1 MCWLPFENTR
11 VLRRVNFFKRIMNM
25 VKAPEKFLDEY
36 LSHEKGSG
44 RKAGAKSSGMPV
56 RKVSD
61 EELARL
67 KKNVQTL
74 WDIYGT
80 PEIKEILSKEQV
92 IHFLAIES
100 EKASLSLRYV
110 EKGISMEYEVNMGF
124 RKELAGAQM
133 YKQAEMNLN
142 RYFTQATGAEDL
154 FRSANEALHTLV
166 DVFVDKEIPE
176 ADIWNAISKGEQVRF
191 SFTSI

>member
-1 MCWLPFENTR
+1 
-11 VLRRVNFFKRIMNM
+11 M

-36 LSHEKGSG
+36 LSHEKGPG
-44 RKAGAKSSGMPV
+44 GKAGAKSSVMPV
-56 RKVSD
+56 RKVSA

-67 KKNVQTL
+67 KKNLQTL

-80 PEIKEILSKEQV
+80 PEIKEILAREQE
-92 IHFLAIES
+92 ILFLEVES
-100 EKASLSLRYV
+100 EKASLNLRYV

-142 RYFTQATGAEDL
+142 RYFTHATGVEDL
-154 FRSANEALHTLV
+154 LKSANEALHALV
-166 DVFVDKEIPE
+166 DVFIDKEIPE
-176 ADIWNAISKGEQVRF
+176 TDIWNAIVKGEQVRF
-191 SFTSI
+191 SFMII

>member
-1 MCWLPFENTR
+1 
-11 VLRRVNFFKRIMNM
+11 M

-36 LSHEKGSG
+36 LSHEKGSEG
-44 RKAGAKSSGMPV
+44 KTRAKSSVMPV
-56 RKVSD
+56 RKISA
-61 EELARL
+61 EELERL
-67 KKNVQTL
+67 KNNLQTL

-80 PEIKEILSKEQV
+80 PEIKEILAKEQT
-92 IHFLAIES
+92 IRFFEIES
-100 EKASLSLRYV
+100 EKASLSLMYV

-142 RYFTQATGAEDL
+142 RYFTHTTGMEDL
-154 FRSANEALHTLV
+154 IRSANEALQALV
-166 DVFVDKEIPE
+166 DIFIDKEIPE
-176 ADIWNAISKGEQVRF
+176 TDIWNAISKGEQVRF